1 MDNGFHPP
9 VRDARTLRSG
19 RVYKPAFMPPAYPME
34 QTVQLVKQSPP
45 NAAWICKRGQVYILM
60 RVKQVGI
67 NTVVFDYRGKS
78 FVLRF
83 HQTPGIAR
91 PLRDYTVADGWLMPL
106 VKRFGLIQE
115 PVNENTEMVKWN
127 TGWCAQ
133 RYNPRKT
140 LLASPEYQNGNLF
153 LLCDVKSEPINIRS
167 LGRTCKWLKVLYIE
181 GTMNGIRLELP
192 KALCLLPWMEV
203 WRLRLV
209 PHVTAQTA
217 NAVNM
222 KRMVVIFYAHRRTQA
237 RNIFNV
243 FGPKVCHRIAH
254 FVDC

>member
-19 RVYKPAFMPPAYPME
+19 RVFKPTFMPPAYPMD

-67 NTVVFDYRGKS
+67 NTVVFDYGGKS

-91 PLRDYTVADGWLMPL
+91 PLRGYTVTEGWLMPL

-115 PVNENTEMVKWN
+115 PVNESTEMVKWN
-127 TGWCAQ
+127 TGWCAP
-133 RYNPRKT
+133 RFDPRKT
-140 LLASPEYQNGNLF
+140 LIAQFRIPERKRLSVMRREERAVQ
-153 LLCDVKSEPINIRS
+153 RS
-167 LGRTCKWLKVLYIE
+167 VAGQALQVAQRILRRRHVE
-181 GTMNGIRLELP
+181 G
-192 KALCLLPWMEV
+192 
-203 WRLRLV
+203 
-209 PHVTAQTA
+209 
-217 NAVNM
+217 
-222 KRMVVIFYAHRRTQA
+222 HRA
-237 RNIFNV
+237 
-243 FGPKVCHRIAH
+243 
-254 FVDC
+254 